1 MVCTQLRV
9 FVIIFAEMLARQTEA
24 GRGAAEGFSN
34 PRKPFT
40 GILYVFFAN
49 ESVDQNL
56 SQNVAA

>member
-1 MVCTQLRV
+1 M
-9 FVIIFAEMLARQTEA
+9 IIFAEMLARQTEA

-49 ESVDQNL
+49 EPVDQNL